1 MTELRITVGLPDK
14 ELEAMV
20 LEVMEKLE
28 RGEHVEPQPT
38 VINFQ
43 SWEHLTSVLSPKRLE
58 LLRYV
63 HRNPTASI
71 NQLANAL
78 GRKYPN
84 VHADVQA
91 LVDAGLLENGDNGLR
106 AEYDEV
112 TTRMAM

>member
-1 MTELRITVGLPDK
+1 MTELRITVGMSERDIRAMARENDRRAQAG
-14 ELEAMV
+14 ELTEDV
-20 LEVMEKLE
+20 PEI
-28 RGEHVEPQPT
+28 
-38 VINFQ
+38 INFQ

-91 LVDAGLLENGDNGLR
+91 LVDAGLLENGENGLR

>member
-1 MTELRITVGLPDK
+1 MTELRITVGLSDK
-14 ELEAMV
+14 ALEAMA
-20 LEVMEKLE
+20 LEAMERAE
-28 RGEHVEPQPT
+28 RGEAVEPQPT
-38 VINFQ
+38 IINFQ

-84 VHADVQA
+84 VHADV
-91 LVDAGLLENGDNGLR
+91 R
-106 AEYDEV
+106 
-112 TTRMAM
+112 RW